1 MQMLQYLRWII
12 YLRKSRQ
19 DDPNQTVEEVLAK
32 HEAILQEFARKEL
45 GGEIPAENIYR
56 EVISGESIAER
67 SEIKKVLVRIED
79 PAILGVLV
87 VEPSRLSRGDL
98 KDCAQIIDAF
108 QFSKTLV
115 GTPMMTYN
123 LENKMERKFFQ
134 DELLRGNDYLEYT
147 KEILFR
153 GRTAAVK
160 RGCYISQTAPYGYDK
175 IKIGKDHTLEPNDDA
190 DTVRMIFDWYAN
202 EKISP
207 LQIAKRLTAM
217 GIASPTGGSTWHKE
231 TVRSMLKN
239 RHYIGLVFYSQRKLT
254 PMLEGGEIIKKKV
267 FQPDKDVVV
276 AQGKHEAIIGQEL
289 WDKAQTRYS
298 LPRRKLDLKLTN
310 PLAGLL
316 ICSNCKKA
324 LRYGPHSHAEDRYNC
339 VGIPQCYKSV
349 KVRELLE
356 ALTHALEHSE
366 LPELKLKVE
375 NGDGNARKIQEK
387 QLAKLEKQMEEYREQ
402 EENQYELLETK
413 VYTQDVFDRRNAKL
427 RAKIEECQSAIYKTK
442 SSLPENVDYEERI
455 VTLEQAIAALK
466 NNELTA
472 DQKNKIL
479 KSIVEKIEYTSIP
492 TGQGKK
498 GKTPF
503 TLEIFLKL

>member
-1 MQMLQYLRWII
+1 MLQYLRWII

-19 DDPNQTVEEVLAK
+19 DDPNQTIEEVLAK
-32 HEAILQEFARKEL
+32 HEAILQEYARREL
-45 GGEIPAENIYR
+45 GGEIPPENIYR

-67 SEIKKVLVRIED
+67 SEIKKVLARLED
-79 PAILGVLV
+79 PNVAGVLV

-98 KDCAQIIDAF
+98 GDCAQIINAF

-175 IKIGKDHTLEPNDDA
+175 VKIGKDHTLEPNENA
-190 DTVRMIFDWYAN
+190 DVVRMIFDWYAN

-207 LQIAKRLTAM
+207 LQIARRLTSM
-217 GIASPTGGSTWHKE
+217 GIASPTGEKEWHKE
-231 TVRSMLKN
+231 SVRSMLKN

-254 PMLEGGEIIKKKV
+254 PTLEDGEIIKKKV
-267 FQPDKDVVV
+267 FQQEKDVVV
-276 AQGKHEAIIGQEL
+276 AQGKHEAIIDQAL
-289 WDKAQTRYS
+289 WDKAQARHS
-298 LPRRKLDLKLTN
+298 LPRRRLDLTLTN

-339 VGIPQCYKSV
+339 VGNPQCYKSV
-349 KVRELLE
+349 KARELYE
-356 ALTHALEHSE
+356 ALTHALEYSE
-366 LPELKLKVE
+366 LPELKLKLQ
-375 NGDGNARKIQEK
+375 NGDGNARKIQAK
-387 QLAKLEKQMEEYREQ
+387 LLAKLEKQMEEYRDQ
-402 EENQYELLETK
+402 EEQQYDLLETK

-427 RAKIEECQSAIYKTK
+427 RAKMEECQSAIYKAK
-442 SSLPENVDYEERI
+442 SSLPQDVDYEERV

-479 KSIVEKIEYTSIP
+479 KSIIEKIEYTSIP
-492 TGQGKK
+492 AGTGKK
-498 GKTPF
+498 GETPF
-503 TLEIFLKL
+503 TLEVFLKL